1 MFSEPV
7 KPAEMPCEAM
17 QGQFRPRYAGVR
29 FGLASAEGMDGS
41 ASPRLREQ
49 QKGCE
54 NASLMKKVHDVPA
67 SHQLR
72 EE

>member
-1 MFSEPV
+1 MRLCQRSFGL
-7 KPAEMPCEAM
+7 AM
-17 QGQFRPRYAGVR
+17 LEQR

-54 NASLMKKVHDVPA
+54 NASLMKNGA
-67 SHQLR
+67 
-72 EE
+72 